1 MLSEHNEVLEQETQ
15 ELAVSYQL
23 VFQHE
28 MLAAELEAL
37 EELATALV
45 AESERFAEDE
55 EVREAGLE

>member
-28 MLAAELEAL
+28 MLVTELEAL